1 VRKWTNQERIRI
13 KIEARYGKLTAR
25 KREEGRNGI
34 EGDRER
40 ERK

>member
-1 VRKWTNQERIRI
+1 VDKSRENQE
-13 KIEARYGKLTAR
+13 KIEAQHGKLTAR

-34 EGDRER
+34 AGDRER